1 MSAFIESL
9 FLVCG
14 GSTEQYGGYA
24 PNNTCDVFNVATH
37 SWEEMEDMAECR
49 HQVGRSQHL
58 ECFWSPVPRYIVYRT
73 CRLRA
78 WVCSA
83 SCT

>member
-49 HQVGRSQHL
+49 HQVGGHNI
-58 ECFWSPVPRYIVYRT
+58 WSVSGVQ
-73 CRLRA
+73 
-78 WVCSA
+78 
-83 SCT
+83 

>member
-49 HQVGRSQHL
+49 HQVGGRN
-58 ECFWSPVPRYIVYRT
+58 I
-73 CRLRA
+73 
-78 WVCSA
+78 
-83 SCT
+83 